1 MIIGLTG
8 SIASGKSTIAEMLRN
23 VGLPIVDGDVIA
35 REVVEP
41 GKPALQQIVDV
52 FGAEILTDEG
62 VLNRPMLGQI
72 IFSDIE
78 KRKALNAIMHP
89 AIRAEMLRQRDRFV
103 EAGQHVVLDIP
114 LLFENKLQHLVEKVL
129 VVTVSEETQLA
140 RLMERNGLTEVEA
153 KQRIASQLPLSVK
166 EAGADAVVDNNG
178 SIEESEHQLQ
188 RVLNNWNIL

>member
-103 EAGQHVVLDIP
+103 EVGQHVVLDIP